1 MKNSQNIPIVILV
14 SSIRM
19 NSMIFI
25 EMKIQSPLQQIEKW
39 SPVYQDQSEGN
50 YFESGIRS
58 YSWHAS
64 NSAIIKR
71 TGWID
76 V

>member
-25 EMKIQSPLQQIEKW
+25 EMKIHSPLQEIEK
-39 SPVYQDQSEGN
+39 
-50 YFESGIRS
+50 
-58 YSWHAS
+58 
-64 NSAIIKR
+64 
-71 TGWID
+71 
-76 V
+76 